1 MFIIMMIIIKMNK
14 IMSEG
19 GGGEIKG
26 ESEKEEKFK
35 SNPLKIFILLNKK
48 KNIF

>member
-1 MFIIMMIIIKMNK
+1 MFIIMMIIIKVNK

-35 SNPLKIFILLNKK
+35 SNPLKNIHFIKQE
-48 KNIF
+48 KNFF